1 MTDEKGRISR
11 KRFPVS
17 NALDGSESGG
27 NFSLLPGD
35 SIFGPDFVGYVEVS
49 GNVPNPGRFSFVRGN
64 NAGFY
69 INLAGGF
76 LPDSDEKLIRVFEP
90 VSGIT
95 SSHSTG
101 VHINDGYRIIVN
113 LLKEEN

>member
-1 MTDEKGRISR
+1 M
-11 KRFPVS
+11 PY
-17 NALDGSESGG
+17 
-27 NFSLLPGD
+27 
-35 SIFGPDFVGYVEVS
+35 FVGYVEVS

-95 SSHSTG
+95 SSHPAG